1 VSIVNC
7 QLPTTLK
14 NDTGLFSD
22 FFHCS
27 WRLDAFAAQGTVCT
41 VLYQVQVCAWVV
53 LCLVCKVKFM
63 RTGRLPTEQS
73 TVWRGNLG
81 GEYVRTSTRSTVK
94 LYFESC
100 TAQYGAAIWGEHTRT
115 RTTVL
120 YRIGNTGTVR
130 YSLALYRVPCRY
142 VRRTSQQAFVSHVA
156 EHIINE
162 LHRHFVQSS
171 EMLNFGEVWRPCACQ
186 ENEHILTNGY
196 IFTYVAHH
204 QSPITNHQSPIT
216 IRFDSTW
223 ISHHF
228 TFSNTCTAYCTV
240 LALSYLL

>member
-41 VLYQVQVCAWVV
+41 VLYQVCAWVV

-115 RTTVL
+115 RTTVQNRE
-120 YRIGNTGTVR
+120 YR
-130 YSLALYRVPCRY
+130 YSSIQSGAVPC
-142 VRRTSQQAFVSHVA
+142 T
-156 EHIINE
+156 
-162 LHRHFVQSS
+162 L
-171 EMLNFGEVWRPCACQ
+171 
-186 ENEHILTNGY
+186 
-196 IFTYVAHH
+196 
-204 QSPITNHQSPIT
+204 
-216 IRFDSTW
+216 
-223 ISHHF
+223 
-228 TFSNTCTAYCTV
+228 
-240 LALSYLL
+240 